1 MGTKGKRRGY
11 VSFLNQE
18 RNKEPACGVKATCI
32 KLEVALATCPAP
44 LGRENSHVRISASSI
59 RSLEYFPF
67 GRART
72 SCVDFIGVPREAFV
86 ECGE

>member
-32 KLEVALATCPAP
+32 KLEVALATYPAP
-44 LGRENSHVRISASSI
+44 RGRENSHVRISASAI

-67 GRART
+67 GRAPHVLRRFHRRAT
-72 SCVDFIGVPREAFV
+72 GA
-86 ECGE
+86 